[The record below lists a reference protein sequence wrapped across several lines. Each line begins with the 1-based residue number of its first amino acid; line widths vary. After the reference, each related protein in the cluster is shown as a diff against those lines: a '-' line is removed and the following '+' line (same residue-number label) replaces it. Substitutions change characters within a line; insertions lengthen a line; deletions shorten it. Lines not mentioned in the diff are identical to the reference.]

1 MFLIEQQFT
10 GLLSTC
16 LIREPALGKLTQAL
30 VRNLELNIP
39 QMISFLDADIDLQPW
54 ERRADATFISNTET
68 EINLMSLTRDMM
80 GNASVPALFGHAL
93 LEKYPGILHDVY
105 DMDKGMY
112 FFLMGLPSW
121 FPWPGVMRAHLARQ
135 RLWQA
140 MDDHQRAM
148 DAAASGKHLDSS
160 WGDLDEY
167 AIFSTRLRRSS

>member
-1 MFLIEQQFT
+1 MFLTEQQLT
-10 GLLSTC
+10 GLFSTC
-16 LIREPALGKLTQAL
+16 LMREPVLGKLTQAL
-30 VRNLELNIP
+30 VRSLELNIP

-68 EINLMSLTRDMM
+68 EINLMSLMRDMM
-80 GNASVPALFGHAL
+80 GNASVPTLFGHAL
-93 LEKYPGILHDVY
+93 LEKYPDILHDVY

-112 FFLMGLPSW
+112 FFLIGLPSW

-135 RLWQA
+135 RVWQA

-148 DAAASGKHLDSS
+148 DAAAQGKHLDSS

-167 AIFSTRLRRSS
+167 VTFSILFHHSS